1 MYSELVTYKP
11 FSPSLYKKDDSAKEL
26 VIKWL
31 KAQDIDAWVNP
42 DQYGIDVLSKDEYGV
57 EHCWEVEVKHNWKG
71 PEFPFPSVHFSG
83 RKKKFVKD
91 PDSVSFTM
99 LNHER
104 THVLIVKGQQLA
116 KAELVTKDTIYTRD
130 EKFIEIPIENCVV
143 LEMNLDG
150 IYT

>member
-1 MYSELVTYKP
+1 MTYKP

-57 EHCWEVEVKHNWKG
+57 EHCWEVEVKHNWRG

-91 PDSVSFTM
+91 PDSVSFAM

-130 EKFIEIPIENCVV
+130 EKFIEIPIENCVI